1 MYFLE
6 LLKKFIGFFKKKV
19 YIGVIDEYKL
29 MPSRRLEIM
38 RYINN
43 TGPDP

>member
-6 LLKKFIGFFKKKV
+6 LLEKFIGFFKKG
-19 YIGVIDEYKL
+19 INVIDEYKL
-29 MPSRRLEIM
+29 MPSRILEIM

-43 TGPDP
+43 AGPDP